1 MLRDTI
7 IAPAVYNS
15 LPHISDVS
23 EAPKTHASDLIE
35 LRALL
40 FKHDVPA
47 SVSVRLIH
55 KHFDVV
61 EGEVMAFKQVSAPP
75 FGDVVVMR
83 PERTVQDLPLHG
95 LNYFVDS
102 DGMLQAYEYTT
113 DETMNMAPYSSFLA
127 EFCGLVA
134 QKGLQLKFGLK
145 LSAKED
151 STTATEFEYPHSR
164 STIIIPQG
172 LPEPD
177 SLGDEG
183 VTTEWKGMPSGDPK
197 KAFCLIHI
205 QTCNQ
210 HSNPSLVNSRPEP
223 VSDSNKVNSNGV
235 ANRVNNTSN
244 EVANEVIE
252 IDEDEAESESSNEMD
267 TNEVDDEKTPEQMKN
282 SLRSPLGSRGDS
294 QQRDSVDSHAPTTD
308 DPITTRR

>member
-1 MLRDTI
+1 MLKDTI
-7 IAPAVYNS
+7 VAPAVYNS

-55 KHFDVV
+55 KHFNVV

-83 PERTVQDLPLHG
+83 PEHAIQDLPLHG

-113 DETMNMAPYSSFLA
+113 DETMNMVPYSSFLA
-127 EFCGLVA
+127 EFCSLVV

-172 LPEPD
+172 LPEPE
-177 SLGDEG
+177 SLGDKG

-210 HSNPSLVNSRPEP
+210 HCKGHQSGGEDKKGEWYLGGQTLVPGTEIYKL
-223 VSDSNKVNSNGV
+223 VG
-235 ANRVNNTSN
+235 A
-244 EVANEVIE
+244 VIE
-252 IDEDEAESESSNEMD
+252 AW
-267 TNEVDDEKTPEQMKN
+267 
-282 SLRSPLGSRGDS
+282 
-294 QQRDSVDSHAPTTD
+294 
-308 DPITTRR
+308 